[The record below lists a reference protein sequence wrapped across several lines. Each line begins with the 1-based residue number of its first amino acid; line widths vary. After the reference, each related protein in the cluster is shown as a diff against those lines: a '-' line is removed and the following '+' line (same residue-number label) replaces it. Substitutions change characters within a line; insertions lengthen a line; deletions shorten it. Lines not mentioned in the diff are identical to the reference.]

1 MAFRVNL
8 TIEVDQVANA
18 LAIQTP
24 VPIQLV
30 CDRNRWQAFC
40 ESPPVATEVFDSME
54 QAVIACSEQV
64 AAEVQ
69 MAVEDRPVV
78 LARITP
84 DDIPAG
90 MFG

>member
-8 TIEVDQVANA
+8 TIEVEQVANA

-30 CDRNRWQAFC
+30 FDGRRWTALC
-40 ESPPVATEVFDSME
+40 ESPPVRTDAFDTME
-54 QAVIACSEQV
+54 KAVVACSEQV

-69 MAVEDRPVV
+69 MAVDDRPVV

-84 DDIPAG
+84 DDIPRG
-90 MFG
+90 MFT